1 MLAGELSTPLKNGS
15 YTKRKAQHKIHDLP
29 AQNCSL
35 GETTT
40 QSLLHS
46 PQSAR
51 IEPIKQAAH
60 SVNAQSIP
68 HKSHL
73 RQVSQLRPLPP
84 QLIKDAAVEGLL
96 LLTAT
101 AQLPQVRIIQ
111 TGPVLREGLG
121 TVSLDLPTRSKYKQ
135 RFES

>member
-1 MLAGELSTPLKNGS
+1 MLAGELSVLQKEKHNIKYTICLLKTVAEVRLLRRCN
-15 YTKRKAQHKIHDLP
+15 
-29 AQNCSL
+29 
-35 GETTT
+35 

-60 SVNAQSIP
+60 FVNAQSIP

-101 AQLPQVRIIQ
+101 AQLPQV
-111 TGPVLREGLG
+111 
-121 TVSLDLPTRSKYKQ
+121 
-135 RFES
+135 

>member
-1 MLAGELSTPLKNGS
+1 MGVLQKEKHVAVAEVRLLRRCN
-15 YTKRKAQHKIHDLP
+15 
-29 AQNCSL
+29 
-35 GETTT
+35 

-135 RFES
+135 RFESQLNMQE

>member
-15 YTKRKAQHKIHDLP
+15 FTKRKAQHKIHDLP

-40 QSLLHS
+40 QM
-46 PQSAR
+46 QSAR